1 MSNVLWNVYFST
13 VRALPLPARVR
24 CRLDVHVFD
33 VEWEP
38 LPGHRKIRC
47 YHCGALFAMNDELE
61 IVVPWDAEFEWLYR
75 SLLACSRSEAS

>member
-1 MSNVLWNVYFST
+1 MTSLICLWWDLVAF
-13 VRALPLPARVR
+13 LPLPARVR
-24 CRLDVHVFD
+24 CRAGKHIFE

-47 YHCGALFAMNDELE
+47 YHCGALFAMNDELQ
-61 IVVPWDAEFEWLYR
+61 ILLPWDAEFEWLYR